1 MADFNVNHITGKQ
14 GQQGTVLAGV
24 TTVSSTGSMRIPSGP
39 TEQRGGRGRGL
50 FAGGRT
56 QVNTIEYITIASAG
70 NATDFG
76 DLTIKRD
83 YPGGMGSPTRGL
95 FAGGAEPGFRTVIDY
110 TVISSKG
117 GASDFGDLNIALFQN
132 LTLSNTTRGVS
143 GGGLSAPTPSYI
155 YNNIVE
161 YVTMAT
167 TGDATEYGD
176 LVSPIASGSACA
188 SPTRGIFYCGSGP
201 LSPYNN
207 TIEYITIAS
216 SGDATDFGEAIKTG
230 NTGSSGASSST
241 RGVFAGGQFASP
253 YPVTNIIDYI
263 TIATT
268 GNSVDFGDLT
278 SARTQ
283 AAGMSSQTRAC
294 FAGGS
299 TGSEINNI
307 DYVTIATTGN
317 AADFGD
323 ILDTRDRLQQGCSD
337 VHGGLGE

>member
-1 MADFNVNHITGKQ
+1 MSDLRINNITDRTGNA
-14 GQQGTVLAGV
+14 GPIIAGV
-24 TTVSSTGSMRIPSGP
+24 STVSTTGAFTVPVGP
-39 TEQRGGRGRGL
+39 TEMRGGRGRGL

-83 YPGGMGSPTRGL
+83 YPTGAGSPVRGL
-95 FAGGAEPGFRTVIDY
+95 WFGGAEPGFRTVIDY
-110 TVISSKG
+110 AVFSSKG
-117 GASDFGDLNIALFQN
+117 GASDFGDMSIAVFQN
-132 LTLSNTTRGVS
+132 LSLSNETRGFTA
-143 GGGLSAPTPSYI
+143 GGLSAPSPGYT
-155 YNNIVE
+155 YNNIIE
-161 YVTMAT
+161 YVTMST

-176 LVSPIASGSACA
+176 LVSTTGSGASCA

-201 LSPYNN
+201 LSPYNQ
-207 TIEYITIAS
+207 TIQYITIS
-216 SGDATDFGEAIKTG
+216 TTGDAIEFGEATKTG
-230 NTGSSGASSST
+230 NANASGASSST

-268 GNSVDFGDLT
+268 GNSADFGDLT
-278 SARTQ
+278 
-283 AAGMSSQTRAC
+283 AAKCQMSGMSSKTRAC

-307 DYVTIATTGN
+307 DYVTIASAGN

-337 VHGGLGE
+337 VHGGLG

>member
-14 GQQGTVLAGV
+14 GQQGTVLAGI
-24 TTVSSTGSMRIPSGP
+24 TTVSSTGAMRFPSGP
-39 TEQRGGRGRGL
+39 TDHRGGRGRGL

-83 YPGGMGSPTRGL
+83 YPAGAGSPVRGL
-95 FAGGAEPGFRTVIDY
+95 WFGGAEPGFRTVIDY
-110 TVISSKG
+110 AVFSSKG
-117 GASDFGDLNIALFQN
+117 GASDFGDMSIAVFQN
-132 LTLSNTTRGVS
+132 YSLSNETRGFTA
-143 GGGLSAPTPSYI
+143 GGLSAPSPGYT
-155 YNNIVE
+155 YNNIIE
-161 YVTMAT
+161 YVTMST

-176 LVSPIASGSACA
+176 LVSTTGSGASCA

-207 TIEYITIAS
+207 TIQYITIS
-216 SGDATDFGEAIKTG
+216 TTGDAIEFGEATKTG
-230 NTGSSGASSST
+230 NGNASGASSST

-268 GNSVDFGDLT
+268 GNSADFGDLT

-283 AAGMSSQTRAC
+283 ASGMSSQTRAC

-307 DYVTIATTGN
+307 DYVTIASTGN
-317 AADFGD
+317 ASDFGD
-323 ILDTRDRLQQGCSD
+323 LLDARDRMEQGCSD
-337 VHGGLGE
+337 VHGGIGE